1 VNNITPIATPAPH
14 IPNGIFEGIEK
25 NRTSHRASGG
35 AGGIVTRRTASHG
48 MWRARNS
55 GGADDAAH
63 RCEIHNAIIV
73 IVDSSRAGLGK
84 AKGPTQEEIVSTE
97 LPEGVGVF
105 ADPKGGENKWLDIPK
120 SASRDVKGA
129 MERRKAGAL
138 KSGKSGKTVKKQKAG
153 DCDRA
158 FEGSCKGQ
166 KGSEQEVRLRPW

>member
-97 LPEGVGVF
+97 LPEGIGVF

-138 KSGKSGKTVKKQKAG
+138 KSGKSGKTVKSKKLAIAIGLLKA
-153 DCDRA
+153 RA
-158 FEGSCKGQ
+158 RGKKVPSK
-166 KGSEQEVRLRPW
+166 KSA